1 MFRISIADKFCDSG
15 FILLALVILLSTS
28 FRGSLLIV
36 SFIDEFLPRYM
47 YISSNDKVVRAKKG
61 TGGLH
66 LVKTVKT
73 WSPSSFP
80 SSPPYPEHPHSHH
93 HHEPQSRCKRSSS
106 PRTQSPSPLSSAP
119 SSRKSSATISS
130 QLDIEHFFCT
140 FFANFWCSAFGP
152 FSQICRY
159 WIHWSYLFSI
169 SFIIDSSWIS
179 GGFMEEICL
188 VSRATKKLLSWCLL
202 TFELY
207 NWSHLKN
214 TVLRICFWEIQ
225 QSIFFCEFVAKSQ
238 KSPFLQWAYFD

>member
-1 MFRISIADKFCDSG
+1 
-15 FILLALVILLSTS
+15 
-28 FRGSLLIV
+28 
-36 SFIDEFLPRYM
+36 M

-93 HHEPQSRCKRSSS
+93 HHELQSRCKRSSS

-140 FFANFWCSAFGP
+140 FLPMFDVQLLDL

-159 WIHWSYLFSI
+159 WIHCSYLFSI
-169 SFIIDSSWIS
+169 SFIIDSSGIS
-179 GGFMEEICL
+179 GRFMEEQQ
-188 VSRATKKLLSWCLL
+188 KLLSWCHL

-207 NWSHLKN
+207 NWSHSTN
-214 TVLRICFWEIQ
+214 TLLRICFWEIQ
-225 QSIFFCEFVAKSQ
+225 QSIFFCELIAKSK
-238 KSPFLQWAYFD
+238 KSPFLQRAYFD

>member
-1 MFRISIADKFCDSG
+1 MIFLDFCFFSNSIRYFLG
-15 FILLALVILLSTS
+15 HP
-28 FRGSLLIV
+28 
-36 SFIDEFLPRYM
+36 IDCWLYWWVLPRYM

-93 HHEPQSRCKRSSS
+93 HHELQSRCKRSSS

-140 FFANFWCSAFGP
+140 F
-152 FSQICRY
+152 
-159 WIHWSYLFSI
+159 L
-169 SFIIDSSWIS
+169 
-179 GGFMEEICL
+179 
-188 VSRATKKLLSWCLL
+188 
-202 TFELY
+202 
-207 NWSHLKN
+207 
-214 TVLRICFWEIQ
+214 
-225 QSIFFCEFVAKSQ
+225 SIFDVQLLGLFHKYVEKGSIGLTWSV
-238 KSPFLQWAYFD
+238 